1 MLRSSKH
8 LRNFHESTFKIF
20 FYLSQGNWFGKCS
33 TWRYVKSYGCLIT
46 HWLPMRS
53 ILFEIVRICRSQFE
67 CSCLKNEN
75 LFLIFSM
82 HIWNLHQFLD
92 ILKKKMI
99 VASNLLLEFKSGT
112 DVVRQISKKPRFR
125 TSFNSQDVKGLQK
138 SVKSA
143 WKHFYHIFSSHWGKL
158 IWKMSLLVIFA
169 MLGVFVTT

>member
-1 MLRSSKH
+1 MFHLAICEILRVFNNTLTADEKYP
-8 LRNFHESTFKIF
+8 LRN
-20 FYLSQGNWFGKCS
+20 C
-33 TWRYVKSYGCLIT
+33 
-46 HWLPMRS
+46 
-53 ILFEIVRICRSQFE
+53 
-67 CSCLKNEN
+67 EN
-75 LFLIFSM
+75 LPLPIRMQLSKKRKPFSYFFDTY
-82 HIWNLHQFLD
+82 WNLHQFLD